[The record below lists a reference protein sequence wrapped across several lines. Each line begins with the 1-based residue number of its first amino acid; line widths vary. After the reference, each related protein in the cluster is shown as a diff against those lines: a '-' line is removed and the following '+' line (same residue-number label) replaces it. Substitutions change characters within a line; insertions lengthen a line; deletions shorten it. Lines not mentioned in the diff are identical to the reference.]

1 MTCLYL
7 CADSFFRRNMT
18 EKVKNVKGVMLD
30 SMAIKRTLA
39 RISHEIVENNEELDN
54 VILIGIKTRGVTL
67 AERIKDL
74 IRSFEGT
81 ELQTGVLDISDFRD
95 DFTSSTIPN
104 VPQFDFNVVG
114 KDIILVD
121 DVLYTGRTARAG
133 IEAIIKVGR
142 PRSIQ
147 LAVLIDRGHREL
159 PIRADYV
166 GKNMPTSRNE
176 AVKVLLE
183 ENDDCEDKVVLLNK
197 QI

>member
-1 MTCLYL
+1 
-7 CADSFFRRNMT
+7 MT